1 MHSYEYEY
9 TLIRDDEESQES
21 HVHMLLVDYGI
32 EPAEYEGRHLFYAG
46 GVYLNK
52 VTDTAGN
59 DFTLTEQ
66 EERELLSEMSS
77 KVFVPSHHYPS
88 DY

>member
-32 EPAEYEGRHLFYAG
+32 EPAEYEGNHLFYAG

-59 DFTLTEQ
+59 DFTLTE
-66 EERELLSEMSS
+66 EEESSLLAEMNR
-77 KVFVPSHHYPS
+77 KVFIPA
-88 DY
+88 DYYSANY